1 VLDSWSGGRL
11 TAHGQDRLRA
21 LSRPRRRVP
30 DAYPRDSIP
39 RVDRYPSGQRTPT
52 PKAVD
57 FTPGQLL
64 GSVSGELGLRD
75 YLEAAGH
82 TFVVTSD
89 KDRPDSVFEQELADA
104 DIVIVRIPIRTET
117 RLSGQN
123 S

>member
-1 VLDSWSGGRL
+1 MAKIVCVLY
-11 TAHGQDRLRA
+11 
-21 LSRPRRRVP
+21 P
-30 DAYPRDSIP
+30 DPVDGYPTTYPRDSIP